1 MILSLTRQSRYEFS
15 AGGPLAGFDPA
26 DSDKLI
32 VTLSHERGEIKR
44 VTYGGVRMSLATEVS
59 DDPKSPLQRTS
70 IYYLDSPETTG
81 NLVVEIMDRP
91 SNGVGGSL
99 IAVSNVAMGEP
110 VMVEGRRGSS
120 LRLSQVPENALIVAS
135 HACNDNREEAGVG
148 AATRSPLAPLFNG
161 PTGSSAGGSG
171 YHVMGKSGPVT
182 VNFKGTD
189 IRPVT
194 AAAVFVS
201 GG

>member
-1 MILSLTRQSRYEFS
+1 
-15 AGGPLAGFDPA
+15 
-26 DSDKLI
+26 
-32 VTLSHERGEIKR
+32 

-99 IAVSNVAMGEP
+99 IAVSNVAVGEP
-110 VMVEGRRGSS
+110 VIVEGRRGSS

-135 HACNDNREEAGVG
+135 HACNDNRQGAGVG
-148 AATRSPLAPLFNG
+148 AAARSPLTPLFDG
-161 PTGSSAGGSG
+161 PTGSNVGASG
-171 YHVMGKSGPVT
+171 YHVMKKSGSVT
-182 VNFKGTD
+182 VNFAGTD